1 MTPAD
6 LVSILPLLV
15 LSAAIVVLMLA
26 IAFFRNHLLAVVIS
40 LLGLGGAFVALFL
53 VPARGSHQVTALL
66 IADGYALFF
75 QGLILLSS
83 LAVVLMAY
91 AYWERVVV
99 EREEFYLLML
109 LATLGSLV
117 LAGATHFASF
127 FLGLE
132 ILSVSL
138 YAMIGYT
145 RRRRV
150 SIEAGLKYLVLAGSS
165 SAFLLFG
172 MALVYNELG
181 TMEFARMAQAG
192 AASGVRPALVL
203 TGLAM
208 MLVGFGFKLAVVPFH
223 LWTPDVYEG
232 APAPAT
238 AFVATV
244 SKGATFAILLRFFT
258 NVDIQ
263 KQPSLLLGVGA
274 IAVASML
281 IGNLLALRQNNV
293 KRILAYS
300 SIAHLG
306 YTLVAFVAAGPLGP
320 TAVAFYLVAY
330 IVTTLGTFG
339 VVTTLSGPEKDADAL
354 EDYQGL
360 FWRRPW
366 IAAGFTAMLLS
377 LAGIPLTAGF
387 LGKFYLA
394 TAGVSSAQ
402 WVLVVTIVLGSG
414 IGLYYYLRLASA
426 MYLRT
431 PDNQTAAMP
440 YSSVAGGLVLAV
452 LVVLLFLFGIY
463 PPPLID
469 LIQGTVGHLL

>member
-1 MTPAD
+1 MTVAD
-6 LVSILPLLV
+6 LGAILPLLV
-15 LSAAIVVLMLA
+15 LSGAIVVLMLA
-26 IAFFRNHLLAVVIS
+26 IAFFRSHFL
-40 LLGLGGAFVALFL
+40 AFVLSLAGLALAFGTL
-53 VPARGSHQVTALL
+53 FVVPWGAPRQVTPLL
-66 IADGYALFF
+66 VVDGYSLFF
-75 QGLILLSS
+75 QGLILAGSF
-83 LAVVLMAY
+83 AVVLLAYGYMERMAI
-91 AYWERVVV
+91 
-99 EREEFYLLML
+99 EREEFYLLIL
-109 LATLGSLV
+109 LATLGSIV

-138 YAMIGYT
+138 YALLAYV

-150 SIEAGLKYLVLAGSS
+150 CVEAGLKYLVLAGAS

-181 TMEFARMAQAG
+181 TMEFARMAQVAG
-192 AASGVRPALVL
+192 GSGVRQVLLL

-244 SKGATFAILLRFFT
+244 SKAASFAILLRFFSQL
-258 NVDIQ
+258 DIHQ
-263 KQPSLLLGVGA
+263 QPSLILAVSIIA
-274 IAVASML
+274 IASML
-281 IGNLLALRQNNV
+281 VGNLLALRQDNV
-293 KRILAYS
+293 KRMLAYS
-300 SIAHLG
+300 SISHLG
-306 YTLVAFVAAGPLGP
+306 YVLVAFLAAGPYGP

-330 IVTTLGTFG
+330 VVTTLGTFG
-339 VVTTLSGPEKDADAL
+339 VVTVLSGSDRDADMI

-366 IAAGFTAMLLS
+366 LAAGFTAMLLS

-387 LGKFYLA
+387 FGKYYVFVAGAQSNLWLLA
-394 TAGVSSAQ
+394 VM
-402 WVLVVTIVLGSG
+402 IVIGSG

-426 MYLRT
+426 MYAQ
-431 PDNQTAAMP
+431 PVDQVVKP
-440 YSSVAGGLVLAV
+440 PVSFSFVASALLVA
-452 LVVLLFLFGIY
+452 LVVLLFLFGTF
-463 PPPLID
+463 PSPLID
-469 LIQGTVGHLL
+469 LIQGTVGRLS

>member
-1 MTPAD
+1 MTTAD
-6 LVSILPLLV
+6 LMAILPLLV
-15 LSAAIVVLMLA
+15 LSGAIVVLMLA
-26 IAFFRNHLLAVVIS
+26 IAFYRSHAVALAIS
-40 LLGLGGAFVALFL
+40 LLGLGLALAALVANSSGG
-53 VPARGSHQVTALL
+53 PRQVTPLL
-66 IADGYALFF
+66 VADGYSAFF
-75 QGLILLSS
+75 QGLIIIASAAVALLAYGYMSR
-83 LAVVLMAY
+83 LA
-91 AYWERVVV
+91 V
-99 EREEFYLLML
+99 EREEFYLLLL
-109 LATLGSLV
+109 LATLGCMV

-132 ILSVSL
+132 VLSVSL
-138 YAMIGYT
+138 YAMIAYS
-145 RRRRV
+145 RRRRI
-150 SIEAGLKYLVLAGSS
+150 SIEAGLKYLVLAGAS

-181 TMEFARMAQAG
+181 TMEFARMVQAAG
-192 AASGVRPALVL
+192 VNGVRMVLVL
-203 TGLAM
+203 TGFAM

-258 NVDIQ
+258 VVDIHR
-263 KQPSLLLGVGA
+263 QPSLVLAVGI
-274 IAVASML
+274 IAAASML
-281 IGNLLALRQNNV
+281 VGNLLALRQNNV

-306 YTLVAFVAAGPLGP
+306 YTLVAFLAAGPYGP
-320 TAVAFYLVAY
+320 IAVAFYLVAY

-339 VVTTLSGPEKDADAL
+339 VVTVLSGPERDADSID
-354 EDYQGL
+354 DYQGL

-366 IAAGFTAMLLS
+366 IAAAFTALLLS

-394 TAGVSSAQ
+394 TAGVSGGL
-402 WVLVVTIVLGSG
+402 WVLVVMIVVGSG

-426 MYLRT
+426 MYIR
-431 PDNQTAAMP
+431 MP
-440 YSSVAGGLVLAV
+440 EGVLASRV
-452 LVVLLFLFGIY
+452 YTSAAGSIVLAALVVLLFVFGTF
-463 PPPLID
+463 PSALID
-469 LIQGTVGHLL
+469 LITGTVGKI